1 MSVEAI
7 QAGVVPDD
15 RAAGA
20 VADPRQ
26 RRMILI
32 AMCTALIA
40 VIASVSGLN
49 VAQQQLAADLGA
61 TQSQL
66 LWVINGYTIAL
77 AALLLP
83 VGAIG
88 DRWGR
93 KHVLLGGLGV
103 FAVANVLASMATNPE
118 QLIAFRVLAG
128 VGAAM
133 IMPVTLSV
141 ITSSFPPEDRG
152 RAVGVWAGV
161 AGAGGILGL
170 ISSAILVDN
179 FTWPWLFAGPVALA
193 LVAAAMTVRFVPHSR
208 EHHAGRFDLVGSV
221 LSAVAVGA
229 LVLGIHEGPEHGW
242 SSPLAVASLLVGI
255 LAAAAFIVVELRH
268 SNPLFDIKMFRNR
281 SLAAGS
287 LNLFLV
293 FAVMFGIFLVLI
305 QFLQAVLGFSAL
317 KASAGLLPMAAM
329 MMPLSSVAPTLA
341 KKFGTARVLIIGTL
355 IFGTG
360 LVMLATMVSVEGG
373 YLSLLPG
380 LMVFGVG
387 VGLLMSPS
395 TAAITEALPA
405 EKQGVASALND
416 TVRELGG
423 AVGIALL
430 GSLIN
435 SGYRSS
441 VSPATEGL
449 SPELAAQV
457 EDGIGS
463 ALAAGPKLGAD
474 GPAILDA
481 AREAL
486 VEGWKHSMWFG
497 VGLAAVGLVFL
508 IVRMPRG
515 DDGVDSG
522 SDVAV
527 DATDQLEPA
536 NA

>member
-1 MSVEAI
+1 M
-7 QAGVVPDD
+7 P
-15 RAAGA
+15 
-20 VADPRQ
+20 
-26 RRMILI
+26 
-32 AMCTALIA
+32 
-40 VIASVSGLN
+40 
-49 VAQQQLAADLGA
+49 
-61 TQSQL
+61 
-66 LWVINGYTIAL
+66 
-77 AALLLP
+77 
-83 VGAIG
+83 
-88 DRWGR
+88 
-93 KHVLLGGLGV
+93 
-103 FAVANVLASMATNPE
+103 
-118 QLIAFRVLAG
+118 IAFA
-128 VGAAM
+128 
-133 IMPVTLSV
+133 
-141 ITSSFPPEDRG
+141 
-152 RAVGVWAGV
+152 AVG
-161 AGAGGILGL
+161 
-170 ISSAILVDN
+170 
-179 FTWPWLFAGPVALA
+179 LA
-193 LVAAAMTVRFVPHSR
+193 LSLRYVTNTR
-208 EHHAGRFDLVGSV
+208 EDHGGRFDVAGSL
-221 LSAVAVGA
+221 LSAVAIGA
-229 LVLGIHEGPEHGW
+229 IVLGIHEGPEAGW
-242 SSPLAVASLLVGI
+242 TSPIAATGI
-255 LAAAAFIVVELRH
+255 LVSIVTFAAFIWHEMRID
-268 SNPLFDIKMFRNR
+268 NPLFDIRLFRNR

-341 KKFGTARVLIIGTL
+341 KKFGTARVLIVGTL
-355 IFGTG
+355 IFGAG
-360 LVMLATMVSVEGG
+360 LIMLATMVSVDGG

-423 AVGIALL
+423 ALGIALL

-441 VSPATEGL
+441 VSSATEGL
-449 SPELAAQV
+449 SPELAHQV

-463 ALAAGPKLGAD
+463 ALAAGPNLGAD

-486 VEGWKHSMWFG
+486 VEGWKQAMWFG

-515 DDGVDSG
+515 TDGDVDST
-522 SDVAV
+522 DVLA
-527 DATDQLEPA
+527 DQLEPVA
-536 NA
+536 V

>member
-1 MSVEAI
+1 MRI
-7 QAGVVPDD
+7 T
-15 RAAGA
+15 AAGS
-20 VADPRQ
+20 
-26 RRMILI
+26 
-32 AMCTALIA
+32 TS
-40 VIASVSGLN
+40 SVRSCRP
-49 VAQQQLAADLGA
+49 LA
-61 TQSQL
+61 
-66 LWVINGYTIAL
+66 I
-77 AALLLP
+77 
-83 VGAIG
+83 GAI
-88 DRWGR
+88 
-93 KHVLLGGLGV
+93 
-103 FAVANVLASMATNPE
+103 
-118 QLIAFRVLAG
+118 
-128 VGAAM
+128 
-133 IMPVTLSV
+133 
-141 ITSSFPPEDRG
+141 
-152 RAVGVWAGV
+152 
-161 AGAGGILGL
+161 
-170 ISSAILVDN
+170 
-179 FTWPWLFAGPVALA
+179 
-193 LVAAAMTVRFVPHSR
+193 
-208 EHHAGRFDLVGSV
+208 
-221 LSAVAVGA
+221 
-229 LVLGIHEGPEHGW
+229 VLGIHEGPEAGW
-242 SSPLAVASLLVGI
+242 TSPLAATGI
-255 LAAAAFIVVELRH
+255 LVSVVSFAVFIWHELRIEH
-268 SNPLFDIKMFRNR
+268 PLFDIRLFRNR

-341 KKFGTARVLIIGTL
+341 KKFGTTRVLITGSL
-355 IFGTG
+355 IFGLG

-423 AVGIALL
+423 ALGIALL

-441 VSPATEGL
+441 VSSATEGL
-449 SPELAAQV
+449 SPELAHQV

-486 VEGWKHSMWFG
+486 VEGWQHAMWFG
-497 VGLAAVGLVFL
+497 VGLAAIGLVFL
-508 IVRMPRG
+508 IVRGPRDNDTDTDDNADADLHVG
-515 DDGVDSG
+515 D
-522 SDVAV
+522 
-527 DATDQLEPA
+527 LEPA

>member
-1 MSVEAI
+1 MI
-7 QAGVVPDD
+7 AG
-15 RAAGA
+15 
-20 VADPRQ
+20 
-26 RRMILI
+26 I
-32 AMCTALIA
+32 
-40 VIASVSGLN
+40 
-49 VAQQQLAADLGA
+49 
-61 TQSQL
+61 
-66 LWVINGYTIAL
+66 
-77 AALLLP
+77 
-83 VGAIG
+83 
-88 DRWGR
+88 
-93 KHVLLGGLGV
+93 
-103 FAVANVLASMATNPE
+103 
-118 QLIAFRVLAG
+118 
-128 VGAAM
+128 GAAM
-133 IMPVTLSV
+133 IMPVTLSI
-141 ITSSFPPEDRG
+141 ITSTFPEEDRA
-152 RAVGVWAGV
+152 RAIGIWSGF

-170 ISSAILVDN
+170 FVSSFMIDY
-179 FTWPWLFAGPVALA
+179 FTWPWLFAMPIAFAAVGFALS
-193 LVAAAMTVRFVPHSR
+193 LRYVTNTREDHGGTVRHRRLVPVGHR
-208 EHHAGRFDLVGSV
+208 HRRHRPRDPRRPRGRLDQPARRRRHPRSASV
-221 LSAVAVGA
+221 AF
-229 LVLGIHEGPEHGW
+229 
-242 SSPLAVASLLVGI
+242 
-255 LAAAAFIVVELRH
+255 AAFVWHELRID
-268 SNPLFDIKMFRNR
+268 NPLFDIRLFRNR

-341 KKFGTARVLIIGTL
+341 KKFGTTRVLITGTL
-355 IFGTG
+355 IFGLG

-423 AVGIALL
+423 ALGIALL

-441 VSPATEGL
+441 VSSATEGL
-449 SPELAAQV
+449 SPELAHQV

-486 VEGWKHSMWFG
+486 VEGWQHAMWFG

-508 IVRMPRG
+508 IVRGPR
-515 DDGVDSG
+515 DNEPTVDVDT
-522 SDVAV
+522 DVPRRRTRARRRLTV
-527 DATDQLEPA
+527 PRSPPTEV
-536 NA
+536 